1 MRAQCVESHP
11 GWPRAVIGRLAS
23 EVRRVRRRTWLV
35 RHGNKVVTGLALLA
49 VVALGVGLRAT
60 LGPTTE
66 PAPAASPT
74 AITKVDLTDPFR
86 GTPATYWPDG
96 EAGLVVPPAAAIGTF
111 SAEQVAEAYA
121 KARTAVV
128 AARLDRRVVEGHDVE
143 PLLGLFALD
152 DQEGLRPLFAGG
164 RDDEAGLV
172 ATRIAPG
179 TALLPVQPKVSGKM
193 TIEAKSAGEL
203 VVHTDY
209 VFAYAFSTDDVG
221 KLNGPMDIVA
231 VTRIQY
237 DYIMRSGPTFRAESQ
252 GMWSGPSTEH
262 SYSIGCAASREG
274 FLAPSFTEPRSTHV
288 STLVDGKPDDYFD
301 PSKPMPTINTCPG

>member
-1 MRAQCVESHP
+1 MEGHREWLRPA
-11 GWPRAVIGRLAS
+11 IGRVAR
-23 EVRRVRRRTWLV
+23 EVRRVRRRTWLT

-49 VVALGVGLRAT
+49 VVALGIGIRTT
-60 LGPTTE
+60 LQPVPE

-74 AITKVDLTDPFR
+74 AITRVDLTDPFR
-86 GTPATYWPDG
+86 GTPAAHWPDG
-96 EAGLVVPPAAAIGTF
+96 EAGLVAPPAAAIGTF
-111 SAEQVAEAYA
+111 SEEQVADAYA
-121 KARTAVV
+121 RARAAVV
-128 AARLDRRVVEGHDVE
+128 AARLDRRVVEGHDLE

-152 DQEGLRPLFAGG
+152 DQEGMRPLFSGT

-179 TALLPVQPKVSGKM
+179 TALLPVDPKVSGRM
-193 TIEAKSAGEL
+193 TAEAKSAGEL

-209 VFAYAFSTDDVG
+209 VFAYAFSTDDVE

-237 DYIMRSGPTFRAESQ
+237 DYIMRSGPAFRAESQ
-252 GMWSGPSTEH
+252 GMWSGPATEH

-274 FLAPSFTEPRSTHV
+274 FLAPSFTEPRTKRG
-288 STLVDGKPDDYFD
+288 STLEQGGPDDYFD